1 MFYVVLVDQVNLLP
15 NVLCAP
21 SGAGKVAP
29 TQCSVLTQWIWQ
41 SIWFQMFYVVLVDQ
55 VINLLSNVLCAS
67 SGAGK
72 VAPTQI
78 NFCVEPQEQVRLF
91 LVKVLCG
98 PSEAVKVS
106 SPLCFVWTH
115 WSR

>member
-1 MFYVVLVDQVNLLP
+1 
-15 NVLCAP
+15 
-21 SGAGKVAP
+21 
-29 TQCSVLTQWIWQ
+29 
-41 SIWFQMFYVVLVDQ
+41 MFYVVLVDQ

-91 LVKVLCG
+91 LVTKFYVDPVKQLRYLRPYVLCG
-98 PSEAVKVS
+98 PIGAGKAGVETNAGLVANCWQI
-106 SPLCFVWTH
+106 L
-115 WSR
+115 R